1 MRTIQ
6 LTNTLTRRK
15 EPLQLVN
22 PASKHIGIYA
32 CGVTVYDDCH
42 IGHAMQAI
50 YFDIIRN
57 YLKYCGYDVTYV
69 RNFTDVDD
77 KIINRAKERGIS
89 PAKLASDM
97 IASSNR
103 DMAAIGVAPAD
114 FEPRV
119 SQCIPEIIAMVE
131 NLAAKGAAYATKGG
145 DVYYRVRRKAD
156 YGKLSNRKPDEL
168 QSGTRDIVA
177 GDKED
182 ELDFALWKA
191 DTTPDASW
199 PSPWGTGRPGWH
211 IECSAMACKHLGKT
225 FEIHGGGRDLVF
237 PHHENEIAQSESAND
252 APYAI
257 HWMHSGLLTIDHQ
270 KMSKSLGNHISIQKF
285 LADWP
290 VEVLRLGFLMNHYQS
305 NIDFSQQV
313 FQTCHK
319 RLLYY
324 YEGLEAMDA
333 FAEGVTA
340 PAHAATIEAFH
351 AAMSDDFN
359 NAAALGEV
367 NKAFKAARDLM
378 TGKKTTQKQTEVFAI
393 AKAIREVSA
402 IFGILQ
408 EPPTT
413 HVLKI
418 KRQLLPSLNVKED
431 EIDAAIQR
439 RKDARAAK
447 DFAASDRIRDEMAAR
462 GIELRDTPQGTV
474 WSVKL
479 SADDVGQN
487 A

>member
-1 MRTIQ
+1 MRPIQ

-15 EPLQLVN
+15 EPLRLVD
-22 PASKHIGIYA
+22 PTSKKIGIYA

-89 PAKLASDM
+89 PAKLANDM
-97 IASSNR
+97 IAGSHR

-119 SQCIPEIIAMVE
+119 SDNIPEIIQMVE
-131 NLAAKGAAYATKGG
+131 SLISKNYAYATKDG
-145 DVYYRVRRKAD
+145 DVYYRVRRKDD
-156 YGKLSNRKPDEL
+156 YGKLSNRKPDEMK
-168 QSGTRDIVA
+168 SGSRDIVA

-191 DTTPDASW
+191 DNTPEASW
-199 PSPWGTGRPGWH
+199 PSPWGVGRPGWH
-211 IECSAMACKHLGKT
+211 IECSAMSCKHLGKT

-237 PHHENEIAQSESAND
+237 PHHENEIAQSEAAND
-252 APYAI
+252 APYAL
-257 HWMHSGLLTIDHQ
+257 HWLHSGLLTIEHQ

-285 LADWP
+285 LEDWP

-305 NIDFSQQV
+305 NIDFSRQ
-313 FQTCHK
+313 FFLTCHK
-319 RLLYY
+319 RILYY
-324 YEGLEAMDA
+324 YESLEAMDA
-333 FAEGVTA
+333 YTTGISGSNHT
-340 PAHAATIEAFH
+340 PTLEAFH
-351 AAMSDDFN
+351 SAMSDDFN
-359 NAAALGEV
+359 NVAALGAI
-367 NKAFKAARDLM
+367 NKAFKLARDLM
-378 TGKKTTQKQTEVFAI
+378 TGKKSPEKQKNVAAI
-393 AKAIREVSA
+393 AKTIREVSA
-402 IFGILQ
+402 VFGILQ
-408 EPPTT
+408 ETPTE

-418 KRQLLPSLNVKED
+418 KRQLLPSLGVKEE
-431 EIDAAIQR
+431 EIDNAIQR

-447 DFAASDRIRDEMAAR
+447 DFAASDRVRDEMASR

-474 WSVKL
+474 WSIKV
-479 SADDVGQN
+479 SADDV
-487 A
+487 